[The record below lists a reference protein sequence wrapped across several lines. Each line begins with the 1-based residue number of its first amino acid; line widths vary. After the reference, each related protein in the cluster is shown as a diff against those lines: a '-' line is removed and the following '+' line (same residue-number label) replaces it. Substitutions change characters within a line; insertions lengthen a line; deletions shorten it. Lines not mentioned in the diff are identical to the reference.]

1 MLKYVNQYFADKFT
15 PLIRNLHYLILFFV
29 LLQIVISN
37 FIEVTD
43 EGLVSHDVIEY
54 YATWAHIGIGL
65 SLLLLVIVFITVE
78 LSKHG
83 FSYFYPYLSGDIA
96 QLKLDISQLKLF
108 KIPDLAPK
116 GLAAIVQ
123 GLGLGAAL
131 LVVLSGTAWF
141 ILWLLDSPLNNDIK
155 EIHQLLTG
163 LIEAYVVA
171 HGGMGLLHLFIT
183 YRKAANK

>member
-1 MLKYVNQYFADKFT
+1 MLKYINQYFAGKFT
-15 PLIRNLHYLILFFV
+15 SLIRNLHYLILFFI
-29 LLQIVISN
+29 LFQIVISN

-43 EGLVSHDVIEY
+43 EGLVGHTVIEY
-54 YATWAHIGIGL
+54 YATWTHISIGL
-65 SLLLLVIVFITVE
+65 LLLLLVIIFIIVE

-96 QLKLDISQLKLF
+96 QLKLDINQLKLF

-131 LVVLSGTAWF
+131 LVVLSGATWF
-141 ILWLLDSPLNNDIK
+141 ILWLLDSPLNNDVK
-155 EIHQLLTG
+155 EIHELLTG
-163 LIEAYVVA
+163 LIEAYVIA

-183 YRKAANK
+183 YRKADNE